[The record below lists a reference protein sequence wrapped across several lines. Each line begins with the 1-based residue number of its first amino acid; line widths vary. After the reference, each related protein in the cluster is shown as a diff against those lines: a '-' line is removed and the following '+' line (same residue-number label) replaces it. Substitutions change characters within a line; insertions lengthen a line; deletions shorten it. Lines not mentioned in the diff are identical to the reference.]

1 MALLPFSYQSI
12 ILTKGSH
19 LKILNKYLKAFNP
32 DQKRVI
38 YAYLCALTIGLFCG
52 ILSFGLGATLVLF
65 LSPVIKVHF
74 ARPNTADVIE
84 THDGKILTI
93 DNYAGYFKLWN
104 ILTPCLIF
112 GLFVLIAVCFDYDI
126 FGFLAFLLIL
136 GYYAALSAYMIQHK
150 LPLLSAKR
158 GYSRETDSP
167 PPPNFRC
174 MKDDEISRISYDAK
188 YSNMPGNIF
197 NDAYRP
203 KSHL

>member
-1 MALLPFSYQSI
+1 
-12 ILTKGSH
+12 
-19 LKILNKYLKAFNP
+19 
-32 DQKRVI
+32 VV
-38 YAYLCALTIGLFCG
+38 YAYLCTLSIGLFCG

-93 DNYAGYFKLWN
+93 NDYLGYFKLSN

-112 GLFVLIAVCFDYDI
+112 ALFVLIAVCLDYDF
-126 FGFLAFLLIL
+126 FGFTAFLLIL

-158 GYSRETDSP
+158 SARSGSSDFEITPLKSKLWEQDDWNRNRLNNPHINSSAYSH
-167 PPPNFRC
+167 
-174 MKDDEISRISYDAK
+174 
-188 YSNMPGNIF
+188 MPGNIF
-197 NDAYRP
+197 YR
-203 KSHL
+203 S

>member
-1 MALLPFSYQSI
+1 M
-12 ILTKGSH
+12 
-19 LKILNKYLKAFNP
+19 
-32 DQKRVI
+32 V
-38 YAYLCALTIGLFCG
+38 YAYLCALAIGLLSG
-52 ILSFGLGATLVLF
+52 ILSFGFGATLVLF

-84 THDGKILTI
+84 THDGRILTI
-93 DNYAGYFKLWN
+93 NDYLGYFKLSN

-112 GLFVLIAVCFDYDI
+112 ALFVLFAVFLDYDF

-158 GYSRETDSP
+158 GSFRETDYP
-167 PPPNFRC
+167 PSLNFRC
-174 MKDDEISRISYDAK
+174 MKDDVFNRTLTDPK
-188 YSNMPGNIF
+188 YSNIGGNIF

-203 KSHL
+203 KSHF

>member
-19 LKILNKYLKAFNP
+19 LQVVQYLKAFNP

-38 YAYLCALTIGLFCG
+38 YAYGCAFAIGLFCG

-74 ARPNTADVIE
+74 ARPNTANVIE
-84 THDGKILTI
+84 THEGRILTI
-93 DNYAGYFKLWN
+93 EDYRGYFKLWN

-112 GLFVLIAVCFDYDI
+112 ALFVLIAVCFDYDI

-158 GYSRETDSP
+158 GSSRATDYP
-167 PPPNFRC
+167 PPLKFSC
-174 MKDDEISRISYDAK
+174 MKDDVFNRTLTDPK
-188 YSNMPGNIF
+188 YSNIGGNIF
-197 NDAYRP
+197 NDAYRH
-203 KSHL
+203 KSHY